1 MSNRGDV
8 GHRSRGAGD
17 TDLVRIDLHTHS
29 TVSDGTESPAQVMRA
44 AAAAGLDVVALTDH
58 DSLDGWAEAADAA
71 AGLGLEFVPGLEI
84 SCKDGPISIHM
95 LALWPRPDDPALAAL
110 MGNTRESR
118 IGRAQAIVDNVAR
131 DYALTWE
138 DVLAQAADA
147 STVGRPHIADALV
160 LRGHFADRTEVFDR
174 VLSNDSPYY
183 VQYGAPDVREVVRV
197 VRAGGGVP
205 VFAHPGA
212 HARGRIV
219 PDRVIE
225 ELVDAGLVGL
235 EVDHRDHSPEQRDR
249 LGALAERW
257 GLVRTGSSDYHG
269 AGKVNRLGE
278 NLTSVGAYEAL
289 VAARRFSPKM
299 P

>member
-1 MSNRGDV
+1 
-8 GHRSRGAGD
+8 
-17 TDLVRIDLHTHS
+17 
-29 TVSDGTESPAQVMRA
+29 MRA

-58 DSLDGWAEAADAA
+58 DSMDGWDEAADAA
-71 AGLGLEFVPGLEI
+71 AGLGLEFVPGIEV

-95 LALWPRPDDPALAAL
+95 LALWPRADDPALSAV
-110 MGNTRESR
+110 MGTTRESR
-118 IGRAQAIVDNVAR
+118 IGRAQAMVDNVAR

-160 LRGHFADRTEVFDR
+160 LRGHFANRTEVFDR

-212 HARGRIV
+212 HTRGRIV

-235 EVDHRDHSPEQRDR
+235 EVDHRDHTAEQRER

-257 GLVRTGSSDYHG
+257 GLARTGSSDYHG
-269 AGKVNRLGE
+269 MGKPNRLGE
-278 NLTSVGAYEAL
+278 NLTSDEAYEAL
-289 VAARRFSPKM
+289 RTARG
-299 P
+299 